1 MRALP
6 ADLSTVAG
14 MTNEQLD
21 RLLPASISRRRLL
34 RLGLTAAPVLVLVS
48 ACGSDDPSSVSSA
61 SGSNG
66 TTGTT
71 SSSGTLSPTPS
82 CDDGDETPSVT
93 EGPFFSSG
101 SPERTSIR
109 DGDGTALV
117 VTGTVLGTDCR
128 ALAGAKL
135 DFWQANGDGQYDN
148 TGYEFRGH
156 QFTNDAGAYRLETI
170 VPPSYG
176 DRTSHIHVKV
186 QPSGGS
192 VLTTQLFFPDH
203 PDNESDDLFN
213 AACVMDV
220 TDVGSGQAATFNFV
234 VEA

>member
-1 MRALP
+1 
-6 ADLSTVAG
+6 
-14 MTNEQLD
+14 MTNEQLE
-21 RLLPASISRRRLL
+21 RLLPASMSRRHLL
-34 RLGLTAAPVLVLVS
+34 RLGLTVAPVAVLVS
-48 ACGSDDPSSVSSA
+48 ACGSDDPSAVSRA

-71 SSSGTLSPTPS
+71 GTGGSLTPTPA
-82 CDDGDETPSVT
+82 CDDGDETPAVT

-109 DGDGTALV
+109 DGDGTPLV
-117 VTGTVLGTDCR
+117 VTGSVLDTACV

-135 DFWQANGDGQYDN
+135 DFWQANDDGEYDN
-148 TGYEFRGH
+148 SGYEFRGH
-156 QFTNDAGAYRLETI
+156 QFTNAAGAFRLETI

-176 DRTSHIHVKV
+176 PRTSHIHVKV

-192 VLTTQLFFPDH
+192 VLTTQLFFPDN
-203 PDNESDDLFN
+203 PDNDSDDLFD
-213 AACVMDV
+213 AACLMDV
-220 TDVGSGQAATFNFV
+220 TTVGDGQAATFNFV